1 MIENFD
7 ILRILIKIAPLEILI
22 NTSNHMKKLY
32 LILFLMCFCGS
43 IMADQMLQIVKAD
56 GQTHTINLNQEPV
69 TSYKDGNLVITTIN
83 ATISY
88 PLETV
93 HKFVYISG
101 SSDIQDIK
109 GDRFEISRDGKF
121 LTLSG
126 LEKDTE
132 AYLYS
137 VNGMLMERIHVT
149 ASTSISINLE
159 SYPLGVYM
167 IKVDGATYKIL
178 NQ

>member
-1 MIENFD
+1 
-7 ILRILIKIAPLEILI
+7 
-22 NTSNHMKKLY
+22 MKKLY
-32 LILFLMCFCGS
+32 LILFLLCCCGS
-43 IMADQMLQIVKAD
+43 IMADQVLQIVKAD

-69 TSYKDGNLVITTIN
+69 TTYEDGNLVITTIN
-83 ATISY
+83 ATITY
-88 PLETV
+88 PLETI

-101 SSDIQDIK
+101 TEDIQNIK
-109 GDRFEISRDGKF
+109 GDKFEISKDGKF

-137 VNGMLMERIHVT
+137 INGMLMERIRVT

>member
-1 MIENFD
+1 MDLD
-7 ILRILIKIAPLEILI
+7 ILEIFAIIGPLNSNF
-22 NTSNHMKKLY
+22 NTSNQMKKLY
-32 LILFLMCFCGS
+32 LILFLLCCCGS
-43 IMADQMLQIVKAD
+43 IMADQVLQIVKAD

-69 TSYKDGNLVITTIN
+69 TTYEDGNLVITTIN

-88 PLETV
+88 PLETIR
-93 HKFVYISG
+93 KFVYISG
-101 SSDIQDIK
+101 SDDIQNIK
-109 GDRFEISRDGKF
+109 GDKFEISKDGKF

-126 LEKDTE
+126 IKSDTE

-137 VNGMLMERIHVT
+137 VNGMLMERIRVT
-149 ASTSISINLE
+149 SSTSISINLE

-167 IKVDGATYKIL
+167 IKVDGATYKIM

>member
-1 MIENFD
+1 
-7 ILRILIKIAPLEILI
+7 
-22 NTSNHMKKLY
+22 MKKLY

-43 IMADQMLQIVKAD
+43 IMADQVLQIVKAD

-69 TSYKDGNLVITTIN
+69 TFYEDGNLVITTIN

>member
-1 MIENFD
+1 
-7 ILRILIKIAPLEILI
+7 
-22 NTSNHMKKLY
+22 MKKLY
-32 LILFLMCFCGS
+32 LILLLLCCCGS
-43 IMADQMLQIVKAD
+43 IMADQVLQIVKAD

-69 TSYKDGNLVITTIN
+69 TTYEDGNLIITTIN
-83 ATISY
+83 ATITY
-88 PLETV
+88 PLEV
-93 HKFVYISG
+93 VRKFVFISG
-101 SSDIQDIK
+101 SEDIQNIK
-109 GDRFEISRDGKF
+109 GGKFEISKDGRF

-126 LEKDTE
+126 LKNDTD

-137 VNGMLMERIHVT
+137 VNGILMERIHVT

-167 IKVDGATYKIL
+167 IKVDGATYKIM

>member
-1 MIENFD
+1 
-7 ILRILIKIAPLEILI
+7 
-22 NTSNHMKKLY
+22 MKRL
-32 LILFLMCFCGS
+32 LLNLLLLCCCSG
-43 IMADQMLQIVKAD
+43 IMADQMLQVVKMD

-69 TSYKDGNLVITTIN
+69 TTYEDGNLVITTIN
-83 ATISY
+83 AIVTY
-88 PLETV
+88 PLEV
-93 HKFVYISG
+93 VRKFVFISG
-101 SSDIQDIK
+101 TEDIQNIK
-109 GDRFEISRDGKF
+109 GDRFEISKDGRF

-126 LEKDTE
+126 LEKDTD

-167 IKVDGATYKIL
+167 IKVDGATYKIM

>member
-1 MIENFD
+1 
-7 ILRILIKIAPLEILI
+7 
-22 NTSNHMKKLY
+22 MKRL
-32 LILFLMCFCGS
+32 LLNLLLLCCCSG
-43 IMADQMLQIVKAD
+43 IMADQMLQVVKMD

-69 TSYKDGNLVITTIN
+69 TTYEDGNLVITTIN
-83 ATISY
+83 AIVTY
-88 PLETV
+88 PLEV
-93 HKFVYISG
+93 VRKFVFISG
-101 SSDIQDIK
+101 TEDIQNIK
-109 GDRFEISRDGKF
+109 GDRFEISKDGRF

-126 LEKDTE
+126 LEKDTD

-149 ASTSISINLE
+149 ASTSTSINLE

-167 IKVDGATYKIL
+167 IKVDGATYKIM

>member
-1 MIENFD
+1 
-7 ILRILIKIAPLEILI
+7 
-22 NTSNHMKKLY
+22 MKRL
-32 LILFLMCFCGS
+32 LLNLLLLCCCSG
-43 IMADQMLQIVKAD
+43 IMADQMLQVVKMD

-69 TSYKDGNLVITTIN
+69 TTYEDGNLVITTIN
-83 ATISY
+83 AIVTY
-88 PLETV
+88 PLEV
-93 HKFVYISG
+93 VRKFVFISG
-101 SSDIQDIK
+101 TEDIQNIK
-109 GDRFEISRDGKF
+109 GDRFEISKDGRF

-126 LEKDTE
+126 LEKDTD

-149 ASTSISINLE
+149 SSSSISINLE

-167 IKVDGATYKIL
+167 IKVDGATYKIM

>member
-1 MIENFD
+1 
-7 ILRILIKIAPLEILI
+7 
-22 NTSNHMKKLY
+22 MKRL
-32 LILFLMCFCGS
+32 LLNLLLLCCCSG
-43 IMADQMLQIVKAD
+43 IMADQMLQVVKMD

-69 TSYKDGNLVITTIN
+69 TTYEDGNLVITTIN

-88 PLETV
+88 PLETIR
-93 HKFVYISG
+93 KFVYISG
-101 SSDIQDIK
+101 TDDIQNIK
-109 GDRFEISRDGKF
+109 GDKFEISKDGKF

-126 LEKDTE
+126 LKSDTE

-137 VNGMLMERIHVT
+137 VNGMLMERIRVT
-149 ASTSISINLE
+149 SSTSISINLE

-167 IKVDGATYKIL
+167 IKVDGATYKIM

>member
-1 MIENFD
+1 
-7 ILRILIKIAPLEILI
+7 
-22 NTSNHMKKLY
+22 MKKFS
-32 LILFLMCFCGS
+32 LILFLLSCCCS

-88 PLETV
+88 PLEV
-93 HKFVYISG
+93 VRKFVYISG
-101 SSDIQDIK
+101 SNDIENLK
-109 GDRFEISRDGKF
+109 GDKFEISRDGRF

-126 LEKDTE
+126 LDKDTD
-132 AYLYS
+132 AYLFS
-137 VNGMLMERIHVT
+137 VNGLLMKRIHIT
-149 ASTSISINLE
+149 ANTSVSINIE

-167 IKVDGATYKIL
+167 IKIDGATYKIL

>member
-1 MIENFD
+1 
-7 ILRILIKIAPLEILI
+7 
-22 NTSNHMKKLY
+22 MKKLY
-32 LILFLMCFCGS
+32 LILLLLCCCGS
-43 IMADQMLQIVKAD
+43 IMADQVLQIVKAD

-69 TSYKDGNLVITTIN
+69 TTYEDGNLVITTIN

-88 PLETV
+88 PLETI

-101 SSDIQDIK
+101 TEDIQNIK
-109 GDRFEISRDGKF
+109 GDKFEISKDGRF

-126 LEKDTE
+126 LKNDTD

-137 VNGMLMERIHVT
+137 VNGILMERIHVT
-149 ASTSISINLE
+149 ASTSTSINLE

-167 IKVDGATYKIL
+167 IKVDGATYKIM

>member
-1 MIENFD
+1 MKQIF
-7 ILRILIKIAPLEILI
+7 LIPL
-22 NTSNHMKKLY
+22 M
-32 LILFLMCFCGS
+32 MCCCGS
-43 IMADQMLQIVKAD
+43 IMADQVLQIVKAD

-69 TSYKDGNLVITTIN
+69 TSYEDGNLVITTIN

-93 HKFVYISG
+93 RKFVYISG
-101 SSDIQDIK
+101 TDDIQNLK
-109 GDRFEISRDGKF
+109 GDKFEISRDGKF

-126 LEKDTE
+126 LDKDTD
-132 AYLYS
+132 AYLFS
-137 VNGMLMERIHVT
+137 INGFLMERIHVT

-167 IKVDGATYKIL
+167 IKVDGATYKIM
-178 NQ
+178 NR

>member
-1 MIENFD
+1 
-7 ILRILIKIAPLEILI
+7 
-22 NTSNHMKKLY
+22 MKKLY
-32 LILFLMCFCGS
+32 LILLLLCCCGS
-43 IMADQMLQIVKAD
+43 IMADQVLQIVKAD

-69 TSYKDGNLVITTIN
+69 TTFEDGNLIITTIN
-83 ATISY
+83 ATITY
-88 PLETV
+88 PLEV
-93 HKFVYISG
+93 VRKFVFISG
-101 SSDIQDIK
+101 SEDIQNIK
-109 GDRFEISRDGKF
+109 GDKFEISKDGRF

-126 LEKDTE
+126 LKNDTD

-137 VNGMLMERIHVT
+137 VNGILMERIHVT

-167 IKVDGATYKIL
+167 IKVDGATYKIM

>member
-1 MIENFD
+1 
-7 ILRILIKIAPLEILI
+7 
-22 NTSNHMKKLY
+22 MKKLY
-32 LILFLMCFCGS
+32 LILFLLCCCGS

-88 PLETV
+88 PLETIR
-93 HKFVYISG
+93 KFVYISG
-101 SSDIQDIK
+101 SNDIQNLK
-109 GDRFEISRDGKF
+109 GDKFEISRDGKF

-126 LEKDTE
+126 LDKDTD

-137 VNGMLMERIHVT
+137 INGMLMERIHVT

>member
-1 MIENFD
+1 
-7 ILRILIKIAPLEILI
+7 
-22 NTSNHMKKLY
+22 MKRL
-32 LILFLMCFCGS
+32 LLNLLLLCCCSG
-43 IMADQMLQIVKAD
+43 IMADQMLQVVKMD

-69 TSYKDGNLVITTIN
+69 TTYEDGNLVITTIN
-83 ATISY
+83 AIVTY
-88 PLETV
+88 PLEV
-93 HKFVYISG
+93 VRKFVFISG
-101 SSDIQDIK
+101 AEDIQNIK
-109 GDRFEISRDGKF
+109 GDKFEISKDGRF

-126 LEKDTE
+126 LEKDTD

-149 ASTSISINLE
+149 SSTSISINLE

-167 IKVDGATYKIL
+167 IKVDGATYKIM

>member
-1 MIENFD
+1 
-7 ILRILIKIAPLEILI
+7 
-22 NTSNHMKKLY
+22 MKKLY
-32 LILFLMCFCGS
+32 LILFLLCCCGS
-43 IMADQMLQIVKAD
+43 IMADQVLQIVKAD
-56 GQTHTINLNQEPV
+56 GQTHTINLIQEPV
-69 TSYKDGNLVITTIN
+69 TTYEDGNLVITTIN
-83 ATISY
+83 ATITY
-88 PLETV
+88 PLETIR
-93 HKFVYISG
+93 KFVYISG
-101 SSDIQDIK
+101 TEDIQNIK
-109 GDRFEISRDGKF
+109 GDKFEISKDGRF

-126 LEKDTE
+126 LKSDTD

-137 VNGMLMERIHVT
+137 VNGILMERIRVT

>member
-1 MIENFD
+1 
-7 ILRILIKIAPLEILI
+7 
-22 NTSNHMKKLY
+22 MKRL
-32 LILFLMCFCGS
+32 LLNLLLLCCCSG
-43 IMADQMLQIVKAD
+43 IMADQMLQVVKMD

-69 TSYKDGNLVITTIN
+69 TTYEDGNLVITTIN
-83 ATISY
+83 AIVTY
-88 PLETV
+88 PLEV
-93 HKFVYISG
+93 VRKFVFISG
-101 SSDIQDIK
+101 TEDIQNIK
-109 GDRFEISRDGKF
+109 GDKFEISKDGRF

-126 LEKDTE
+126 LKNDTD

-137 VNGMLMERIHVT
+137 VNGILMERIHVT

>member
-1 MIENFD
+1 
-7 ILRILIKIAPLEILI
+7 
-22 NTSNHMKKLY
+22 
-32 LILFLMCFCGS
+32 
-43 IMADQMLQIVKAD
+43 
-56 GQTHTINLNQEPV
+56 V

-88 PLETV
+88 PLETIR
-93 HKFVYISG
+93 KFVYISG
-101 SSDIQDIK
+101 SDDIQNLK
-109 GDRFEISRDGKF
+109 GDKFEISRDGKF

-126 LEKDTE
+126 LDKDTD

-137 VNGMLMERIHVT
+137 INGMLMERIHVT

>member
-1 MIENFD
+1 
-7 ILRILIKIAPLEILI
+7 
-22 NTSNHMKKLY
+22 MKKFY
-32 LILFLMCFCGS
+32 LILFLLCCCGS

-69 TSYKDGNLVITTIN
+69 TTYEDGNLVITTIN
-83 ATISY
+83 ATITY
-88 PLETV
+88 PLETIR
-93 HKFVYISG
+93 KFVYISG
-101 SSDIQDIK
+101 TEDIQNIK
-109 GDRFEISRDGKF
+109 GDKFEISKDGRF

-126 LEKDTE
+126 LKSDTN

-137 VNGMLMERIHVT
+137 VNGILMERIHVT

-178 NQ
+178 NR

>member
-1 MIENFD
+1 
-7 ILRILIKIAPLEILI
+7 
-22 NTSNHMKKLY
+22 MKRL
-32 LILFLMCFCGS
+32 LLNLLLLCCCSS
-43 IMADQMLQIVKAD
+43 IMADQMLQVVKMD

-69 TSYKDGNLVITTIN
+69 TTYEDGNLVITTIN
-83 ATISY
+83 AIVTY
-88 PLETV
+88 PLEV
-93 HKFVYISG
+93 VRKFVFISG
-101 SSDIQDIK
+101 TEDIQNIK
-109 GDRFEISRDGKF
+109 GDRFEISKDGKF

-126 LEKDTE
+126 LAKDTD

-167 IKVDGATYKIL
+167 IKVDGATYKIM